1 MLRET
6 KRENV
11 GDNIE
16 RAVNAIEQ
24 QEASL
29 ASTVKD
35 WAAWDDTYE
44 FVKNRNERY
53 LESNIYEDVSE
64 FIPVPPDLK
73 KALDQ
78 GGSLYNTD
86 SNFAVSGIIK
96 LPVDRIKIAMS
107 FVHGISVS
115 EEDDAI
121 TKAIIVLAKKSW
133 AQYSSRRSQS
143 GAAPY
148 IPESADVRRNT
159 GILLLQAYAA

>member
-1 MLRET
+1 M
-6 KRENV
+6 
-11 GDNIE
+11 
-16 RAVNAIEQ
+16 
-24 QEASL
+24 
-29 ASTVKD
+29 
-35 WAAWDDTYE
+35 
-44 FVKNRNERY
+44 
-53 LESNIYEDVSE
+53 ESNIYEDVSE

-121 TKAIIVLAKKSW
+121 TKAIIVLAKNLGLNTVAEGVK
-133 AQYSSRRSQS
+133 AEQHRTFLNQRMCDEIQGFYYYRPMPPEDIEELLRSCCEDMKH
-143 GAAPY
+143 
-148 IPESADVRRNT
+148 I
-159 GILLLQAYAA
+159 